1 MKSARNKS
9 SKKRRGAV
17 LIVSMMFLLI
27 FSALAFNIAT
37 LSGSNLQIADNQH
50 KADCARACAESG
62 LEVVRYWMGHVAVSG
77 TTDPSLRF
85 YELSNSIQSELA
97 SNSISNITTTF
108 SGDGLTLPGVTLDS
122 GEQQSFSAVLS
133 PSTTDPEVIQV
144 EVTGSYGSVSRKIMV
159 NYRFSTRAHTVFD
172 FGVAT
177 KGPLSLAGNILLDG
191 ATVEVDSDVYIESEN
206 SSLALSII
214 GNSQIAGDVSIVNP
228 IGTVDLQG
236 GQAGIGGETGQDA
249 IDNHVDFGV
258 PPSEFPVP
266 TPSYFESYATNVMDE
281 DTDTSSDVTLE
292 NIRIPANL
300 NPTFSGSTTI
310 RGVVFVETPNVVLFT
325 GSTDV
330 TGIIVGDGDIA
341 DDSATNRISFVG
353 NVSSHPLSELPE
365 EEQFAEFR
373 DETGTFVMAPGFHV
387 SFGGSFDALC
397 GAIAGNGIEFFGNAG
412 GIIQGSV
419 LNYSDE
425 QMTLTGNSDLFFNR
439 SGLTEAPAGFIP
451 ELILEYDPESYSEP
465 ML

>member
-62 LEVVRYWMGHVAVSG
+62 LEVVRYWMGQVAVPGS
-77 TTDPSLRF
+77 TEPSLRF
-85 YELSNSIQSELA
+85 YEVANSIQSELA
-97 SNSISNITTTF
+97 SNDISNISTTF

-133 PSTTDPEVIQV
+133 PSTSDPDLIQV
-144 EVTGSYGSVSRKIMV
+144 EVTGTYGSVSRKITV

-191 ATVEVDSDVYIESEN
+191 ATVEVDSDVYIESES

-228 IGTVDLQG
+228 IATVDLQG
-236 GQAGIGGETGQDA
+236 GQAGIGGETGQAA

-258 PPSEFPVP
+258 PPSEFPEP
-266 TPSYFESYATNVMDE
+266 TPSYFEPFVTSVMDE

-292 NIRIPANL
+292 NIRIPANM
-300 NPTFSGSTTI
+300 NPTFSGTATI
-310 RGVVFVETPNVVLFT
+310 RGVVFIETPNVVLFT
-325 GSTDV
+325 GGADV
-330 TGIIVGDGDIA
+330 TGIIVGDGDIT
-341 DDSATNRISFVG
+341 DNSATNRISFTG
-353 NVSSHPLSELPE
+353 NVSSHPLSELPQ

-387 SFGGSFDALC
+387 SFGGGFDALC

-425 QMTLTGNSDLFFNR
+425 QMNLTGNSDLFFNR
-439 SGLTEAPAGFIP
+439 SGLTEAPAGFTP

>member
-9 SKKRRGAV
+9 SRNRRGAV
-17 LIVSMMFLLI
+17 LIVSMMFLII
-27 FSALAFNIAT
+27 FSTLALNIAT
-37 LSGSNLQIADNQH
+37 MSGSNLQIADNQH

-62 LEVVRYWMGHVAVSG
+62 LEVVRYWMGQIAVPG
-77 TTDPSLRF
+77 TTEPSLRF
-85 YELSNSIQSELA
+85 YEVVNSIQSELA
-97 SNSISNITTTF
+97 SNNISNISTTF

-133 PSTTDPEVIQV
+133 PSMTDPDVIQL
-144 EVTGSYGSVSRKIMV
+144 EVTGTYGSVSRKIAV
-159 NYRFSTRAHTVFD
+159 DYRFSTRAHTVFD

-191 ATVEVDSDVYIESEN
+191 ATVEVDSDVYIESES

-228 IGTVDLQG
+228 VATVDLQG
-236 GQAGIGGETGQDA
+236 GQAGIGGETGQAA
-249 IDNHVDFGV
+249 IDNHVSFGV

-266 TPSYFESYATNVMDE
+266 TPSYFEPFITSTMDPN
-281 DTDTSSDVTLE
+281 TDTSADVTLE
-292 NIRIPANL
+292 NIRIPANI
-300 NPTFSGSTTI
+300 NPTFSGSATI
-310 RGVVFVETPNVVLFT
+310 RGVVFIESPNVVLFT
-325 GSTDV
+325 GSADV
-330 TGIIVGDGDIA
+330 TGIIVGDGDIT
-341 DDSATNRISFVG
+341 DNSATNQISFVG
-353 NVSSHPLSELPE
+353 NVSSHPLSELPQ

-373 DETGTFVMAPGFHV
+373 DETGTFIMAPGFHI

-397 GAIAGNGIEFFGNAG
+397 GAIAGNGIEFYGNAG
-412 GIIQGSV
+412 GTIQGSV

-425 QMTLTGNSDLFFNR
+425 QMNLTGNSDLFFNR
-439 SGLTEAPAGFIP
+439 SGLTEAPAGFVP